1 VRYPLSIS
9 IPLCLVV
16 IALSWWLGTRE
27 KDFMKA
33 PDAATLEKIRIQAQQ
48 AFPVPDQSNN
58 GVSSPARSRIEGSAE
73 GRAIILRTDELT
85 RPPTLADFRN
95 HAKAGT
101 NSLVELAQSLERN
114 GDPQRALIA
123 WERVIDSTE
132 PDEAQIKAAI
142 QRIQVLRQQLP
153 VWNPNPDDAT
163 PIVLHAG
170 TSARTAKQIQTLLE
184 ESARQIETATSG
196 ILKVKVDIA
205 AGVDDLAATGS
216 TPVALW
222 LSGPGE
228 ATRSTYI
235 GSIGVDANGKP
246 DEDLS
251 HSLFR
256 ILRGYVDR
264 ELALTPPIAP
274 ENSPTIADA
283 FTHHITRYAW
293 QELGKTLNLAP

>member
-1 VRYPLSIS
+1 MRVPLTIT

-16 IALSWWLGTRE
+16 IALSWWLGTRN

-33 PDAATLEKIRIQAQQ
+33 PDAATLEQIRIRAQQ
-48 AFPVPDQSNN
+48 AFPVPDQPNDA
-58 GVSSPARSRIEGSAE
+58 VSSPDPSSRRSPKE
-73 GRAIILRTDELT
+73 GRPIILRPDELT

-95 HAKAGT
+95 HTQAGAK
-101 NSLVELAQSLERN
+101 SLAELAQSLERN

-123 WERVIDSTE
+123 WERVIDSTK
-132 PDEAQIKAAI
+132 PDEALAKAAI
-142 QRIQVLRQQLP
+142 LRIQALRQQLP
-153 VWNPNPDDAT
+153 IWNPNPDDAT

-170 TSARTAKQIQTLLE
+170 TGARTAKQIQSLLK
-184 ESARQIETATSG
+184 ESASQLETASSG
-196 ILKVKVDIA
+196 ILKVDVEIA
-205 AGVDDLAATGS
+205 ESADDLASTGP
-216 TPVALW
+216 TPVAIW

-235 GSIGVDANGKP
+235 GSISIDANGKP
-246 DEDLS
+246 EEELS
-251 HSLFR
+251 RSLFR

-264 ELALTPPIAP
+264 ELALTPPITP
-274 ENSPTIADA
+274 ELNTSIADA

>member
-1 VRYPLSIS
+1 MRYPLSIT

-16 IALSWWLGTRE
+16 IALTWWLGTRD
-27 KDFMKA
+27 KDFMQA
-33 PDAATLEKIRIQAQQ
+33 PDAATLEQIRLQAQQ
-48 AFPVPDQSNN
+48 SFPVPDQPNDAVSNPN
-58 GVSSPARSRIEGSAE
+58 PSRAQGSTQ
-73 GRAIILRTDELT
+73 GRPIILRPDELT

-95 HAKAGT
+95 HAKAGAR
-101 NSLVELAQSLERN
+101 SFIELAQSLERS
-114 GDPQRALIA
+114 GDPQRALLA
-123 WERVIDSTE
+123 WERVIDSTK
-132 PDEAQIKAAI
+132 PDEDQAKAAI

-153 VWNPNPDDAT
+153 LWNPNPEDAT

-170 TSARTAKQIQTLLE
+170 TGARTAKQIQPLLE
-184 ESARQIETATSG
+184 ESARHLESASSG
-196 ILKVKVDIA
+196 ILKVNVDIA
-205 AGVDDLAATGS
+205 AGIDDLTSTGS

-235 GSIGVDANGKP
+235 GSIAVDTNGKP

-251 HSLFR
+251 QSLFR

-274 ENSPTIADA
+274 EHSASIADA
-283 FTHHITRYAW
+283 FKHHITRHAW

>member
-1 VRYPLSIS
+1 MRYPLSITVPS
-9 IPLCLVV
+9 CLVV
-16 IALSWWLGTRE
+16 ISLSWWLGTRH
-27 KDFMKA
+27 KNFMQP
-33 PDAATLEKIRIQAQQ
+33 PDAATLEQIRIRAQQ
-48 AFPVPDQSNN
+48 AFPVPYQADDA
-58 GVSSPARSRIEGSAE
+58 VSSPADSRSPGSTQD
-73 GRAIILRTDELT
+73 RPISLRPEELT

-101 NSLVELAQSLERN
+101 QRLIELAQSLERS

-123 WERVIDSTE
+123 WERVIDSTK
-132 PDEAQIKAAI
+132 PDEAQAKAAI
-142 QRIQVLRQQLP
+142 QRIQILRQQLP
-153 VWNPNPDDAT
+153 VWNPNPEDAT

-170 TSARTAKQIQTLLE
+170 TGARTAKQIQSLLE
-184 ESARQIETATSG
+184 ESARNLEIASSG
-196 ILKVKVDIA
+196 ILKVNAEIA
-205 AGVDDLAATGS
+205 AGVDDLAASGS

-235 GSIGVDANGKP
+235 GSISVDANGKP
-246 DEDLS
+246 DEDLN

-274 ENSPTIADA
+274 ENSVSIADA
-283 FTHHITRYAW
+283 FKHHITRHAW